1 LSKGTEQEFAE
12 DSNDLREERIEKLA
26 NLRERGLEP
35 YPHSYERTHELAEV
49 IEQFEGKID
58 TGEETEEVVRV
69 AGRIVGFRDMG
80 KACFLDLKD
89 GSGELQG
96 YTNIDLLGEDGYGVL
111 KDLDIGDFL
120 GLEGVVFVT
129 NRGELSIKVR
139 DFTLLSKSLHPLP
152 EKWHGL
158 QDVEKRYRQRYL
170 DLLSNKTTKETFVA
184 RSKLISSFRNILDG
198 KGFLEVETPLMQ
210 PAAGGATAE
219 PFVTYHNA
227 LDQEL
232 YLRIA
237 PELYLKRLVIGGME
251 KVYELGKNFRNEG
264 VSTKHN
270 PEFTTIEIYQA
281 YADYEDA
288 MDLTEELISVSTEEA
303 IGTKEP
309 EIDGKVLNF
318 SSPWN
323 RISMV
328 SAVEEETGISDLKK
342 RSVDELVEFAEKKD
356 VELPEE
362 DSDLTWGEMV
372 ELFFE
377 KYVEGDLF
385 QPTFVTDFPTDISP
399 LAKTKR
405 DGDKDLT
412 ERFEVFVGGIEVG
425 NAFTELNDPL
435 EQRER
440 FESRMEGD
448 GEKKDEEFLK
458 ALEYGMPPTAGIGIG
473 LDRLLMA
480 ITGADSIRE
489 VILFP
494 ALRRKE

>member
-1 LSKGTEQEFAE
+1 MSRESDQKSSE
-12 DSNDLREERIEKLA
+12 DSNVLREERIEKLA
-26 NLRERGLEP
+26 ELREKGFEP
-35 YPHSYERTHELAEV
+35 YPHSCDRTHELSEV
-49 IEQFEGKID
+49 IDQYEGEIEE
-58 TGEETEEVVRV
+58 GEETEEVVKV

-89 GSGELQG
+89 GSGQLQG
-96 YTNIDLLGEDGYGVL
+96 YTNVDLLGEQDYGVL

-139 DFTLLSKSLHPLP
+139 GFSLLSKSLHPLP

-170 DLLSNKTTKETFVA
+170 DLLSNESTREIFVA
-184 RSKLISSFRNILDG
+184 RSKLISSFRNKLDG

-288 MDLTEELISVSTEEA
+288 MDLTEELITDSTREA
-303 IGTKEP
+303 IGTIEP
-309 EIDGKVLNF
+309 EIDGRKLDF
-318 SSPWN
+318 SSPWD

-328 SAVEEETGISDLKK
+328 SSVEEATGIRGLKEK
-342 RSVDELVEFAEKKD
+342 SVRELVEFAGEKDLEIPGEKS
-356 VELPEE
+356 E
-362 DSDLTWGEMV
+362 LTWGEMV
-372 ELFFE
+372 ELLFE
-377 KYVEGDLF
+377 EYVEEDLF
-385 QPTFVTDFPTDISP
+385 QPTFVTDFPTDVSP

-405 DGDKDLT
+405 DGDKELT

-448 GEKKDEEFLK
+448 GEKKDEDFLR

>member
-1 LSKGTEQEFAE
+1 MSSEEEHASPE
-12 DSNDLREERIEKLA
+12 DSNVLREERIEKLA
-26 NLRERGLEP
+26 ELREKGLEP
-35 YPHSYERTHELAEV
+35 YPHSYDRTHELTKV
-49 IEQFEGKID
+49 IEQHEGEIEE
-58 TGEETEEVVRV
+58 GEEAEEVVRV
-69 AGRIVGFRDMG
+69 AGRIIGFRDMG
-80 KACFLDLKD
+80 KACFFDLKD
-89 GSGELQG
+89 GTGELQG
-96 YTNIDLLGEDGYGVL
+96 YTNIDLLGEEDYGVL
-111 KDLDIGDFL
+111 KDLDVGDFL

-129 NRGELSIKVR
+129 HRGELSIKVR

-170 DLLSNKTTKETFVA
+170 DLISNEATREIFVA
-184 RSKLISSFRNILDG
+184 RSKLISSFRNTLDE

-288 MDLTEELISVSTEEA
+288 MDLTEELIIQGTREA
-303 IGTKEP
+303 IGTEEP
-309 EIDGKVLNF
+309 EIEGRVLEI
-318 SSPWN
+318 SSPWD
-323 RISMV
+323 RVSMV
-328 SAVEEETGISDLKK
+328 SAVEEATGMSNLKERSTSDLI
-342 RSVDELVEFAEKKD
+342 EFAREKNL
-356 VELPEE
+356 ELPEKE
-362 DSDLTWGEMV
+362 SELTWGEMV
-372 ELFFE
+372 EFFFE
-377 KYVEGDLF
+377 EYVEEDLF
-385 QPTFVTDFPTDISP
+385 QPTFVTDFPTDVSP

-440 FESRMEGD
+440 FRNKLEGE